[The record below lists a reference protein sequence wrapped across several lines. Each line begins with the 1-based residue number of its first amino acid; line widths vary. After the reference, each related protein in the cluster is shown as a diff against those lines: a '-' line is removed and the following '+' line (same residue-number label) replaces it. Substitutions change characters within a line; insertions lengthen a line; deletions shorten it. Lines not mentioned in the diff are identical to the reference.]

1 MFFPSMRFG
10 LPEIASATPS
20 PEVFPWI
27 QCDDSNAWLGTM
39 DLVGTCNVLTLHT
52 ATRARDPATSVGAS
66 GPTRQQIIFRQFAEA
81 GVCMFAL
88 QETRLQRIN
97 SLIHD
102 YNGLHWSC
110 YFSRT
115 MWHLD
120 SYQHKDQ
127 ILGDWRT
134 CTPLWTIIA

>member
-1 MFFPSMRFG
+1 
-10 LPEIASATPS
+10 
-20 PEVFPWI
+20 
-27 QCDDSNAWLGTM
+27 M
-39 DLVGTCNVLTLHT
+39 DLVGTCNVLTLRT

-102 YNGLHWSC
+102 YMVFIGAAT
-110 YFSRT
+110 SRGQCGT
-115 MWHLD
+115 W
-120 SYQHKDQ
+120 
-127 ILGDWRT
+127 
-134 CTPLWTIIA
+134 IAISTKIPYGHCEDESGRSPTAYEKICRQVEAFRNVLQRDRGPPIQQEFTS